1 MKDKENSKYAIKEN
15 LNFIISGIS
24 EICKLEEEQIEPIKS
39 LSKKI
44 LYAIKRK
51 EIIIS
56 IKNKISTGFIWGTFT
71 KKVPYG
77 INFGNEKE
85 TFCWV
90 SWTYV
95 IRSERNKG
103 IGTFLYNQL
112 EKECKKRKVKQI
124 RLDVFTV
131 NKNSERFH
139 LKLGYTQLQ
148 LYIEN
153 S

>member
-1 MKDKENSKYAIKEN
+1 MKPICATKEN

-24 EICKLEEEQIEPIKS
+24 EICQLEKEPIGPIKL
-39 LSKKI
+39 LSKSI
-44 LYAIKRK
+44 INAIKRK

-56 IKNKISTGFIWGTFT
+56 IKNNMPIGFIWGTFT

-95 IRSERNKG
+95 IKSERNKG
-103 IGTFLYNQL
+103 IGSFLYNEL

-124 RLDVFTV
+124 KLDIFTI
-131 NKNSERFH
+131 NKNSKIFH
-139 LKLGYTQLQ
+139 LKLGYKPQLTI
-148 LYIEN
+148 YRKHIK
-153 S
+153 